1 MKIHWGTGLAA
12 GIVSFALLMAIMVA
26 IAMSNRV
33 DLVTDQYYD
42 RGIAYQ
48 ERINSLRRTAAREEK
63 PLVTVSP
70 EQLTIEFPRQ
80 SRDATPAGTIT
91 MYRPADKLL
100 DLVLRVTPDS
110 AGVQHIVT
118 RSLDRGLW
126 KLQIAW
132 HEGDQDYYTEQPVMI
147 Y

>member
-1 MKIHWGTGLAA
+1 MKFHWGTGVTA
-12 GIVSFALLMAIMVA
+12 GIVLFILLIATMVA
-26 IAMSNRV
+26 IAMSHRV

-63 PLVTVSP
+63 PLIGISQ
-70 EQLTIEFPRQ
+70 EELTIEFPRR
-80 SRDATPAGTIT
+80 SREATLAGTIT
-91 MYRPADKLL
+91 IYRPADKLL
-100 DLVLRVTPDS
+100 DVVLRVAPDS
-110 AGVQHIVT
+110 AGVQRVAT
-118 RSLDRGLW
+118 SSLDRGLW

-132 HEGDQDYYTEQPVMI
+132 HEGDQDYYAEQPVMI